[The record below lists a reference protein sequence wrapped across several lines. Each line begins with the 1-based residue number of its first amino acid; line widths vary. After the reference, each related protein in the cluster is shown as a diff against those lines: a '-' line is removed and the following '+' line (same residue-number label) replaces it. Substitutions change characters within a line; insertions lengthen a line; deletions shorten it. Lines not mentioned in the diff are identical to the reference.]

1 MLCRQISGKKKENQR
16 SQVNLPS
23 STKSRVH
30 DSGRNFETDSGI
42 PVGRVYGPKGKPSVD
57 RLGLPGE
64 TPFTRGIYPNMYRE
78 RLWTIRE
85 YGGFGNARD
94 TNKRFRYLL
103 NLGQTG
109 LSVAF
114 DLPTQLGLDSD
125 NARSQGEVGKVG
137 VAISTL
143 ENMRTLFSGI
153 PIDKVSTSMTI
164 NATASTMLAMY
175 VTLAE
180 SRGVSRS
187 ILTGTTQ
194 NDILKEYAARNTYIY
209 PPDRSLNLCLD
220 IITFCA
226 DEMPKWHPISISGYH
241 MREAGANAIQELA
254 FTFSD
259 AVEYVKG
266 IVSRGYKIDS
276 FCKQLSFFF
285 ACRNDFFEEV
295 AKFRAARRIW
305 ARIVKDRFHSVDP
318 ESMRLKFHVQ
328 TSGETLTAQQPENN
342 AVRVSLQGLAAVL
355 GGAQSIH
362 TNSKDEALGL
372 PTEGAATLAL
382 RTQQIIAEETGVTKT
397 VDPAGG
403 SYYLEHLTDELES
416 RAMVEFDRIQKMGGA
431 LAAIKSGYIQSE
443 IQKSAYEF
451 QRAVDEGRTTI
462 VGVNKFTESASSAS
476 IETLEISRESAKE
489 QIRALNKFR
498 SQRDQNKV
506 NGALRNL
513 ENEAE
518 KQESQEKANLV
529 PLIIESVKS
538 GATTGEVSNAL
549 REAFGEYHPQLVI

>member
-1 MLCRQISGKKKENQR
+1 LAKTELSEKER
-16 SQVNLPS
+16 EEP
-23 STKSRVH
+23 KSPERK
-30 DSGRNFETDSGI
+30 FETDSGI
-42 PVGRVYGPKGKPSVD
+42 PVERIYAPDGDADP
-57 RLGLPGE
+57 RLGSPGE
-64 TPFTRGIYPNMYRE
+64 APFTRGIYPNMYRE
-78 RLWTIRE
+78 RLWTMRQ
-85 YGGFGNARD
+85 YSGFGNARD

-103 NLGQTG
+103 KLGQTG

-125 NARSQGEVGKVG
+125 NARSEGEVGKVG

-143 ENMRTLFSGI
+143 QNMQTLFSEI
-153 PIDKVSTSMTI
+153 PIDRVSTSMTI

-175 VTLAE
+175 IATAE
-180 SRGVSRS
+180 SQGIPRS
-187 ILTGTTQ
+187 TLTGTTQ

-209 PPDRSLNLCLD
+209 PPEKSLDLCLD
-220 IITFCA
+220 IIAFCA
-226 DEMPKWHPISISGYH
+226 DEMPRWHPISISGYH
-241 MREAGANAIQELA
+241 MREAGANAVQELA
-254 FTFSD
+254 FTFAD
-259 AVEYVKG
+259 AVEYVNG

-305 ARIVKDRFHSVDP
+305 AGIVRDRFHSTDK

-342 AVRVSLQGLAAVL
+342 VVRVALQGLAAVL
-355 GGAQSIH
+355 GGAQSLH

-372 PTEGAATLAL
+372 PTEDAVTLAL
-382 RTQQIIAEETGVTKT
+382 RTQHLIAEESGVTKT

-403 SYYLEHLTDELES
+403 SYYLEYLTDELEA
-416 RAMVEFDRIQKMGGA
+416 RAMEEFEKIDKMGGA

-451 QRAVDEGRTTI
+451 QRKVDQGEKTI
-462 VGVNKFTESASSAS
+462 VGINKFTDDNSKAKIKTLQVSNASV
-476 IETLEISRESAKE
+476 RE
-489 QIRALNKFR
+489 QIRDLNKFR
-498 SQRDQNKV
+498 AQRDAAIVKKS
-506 NGALRNL
+506 L
-513 ENEAE
+513 EILHEEASRDR
-518 KQESQEKANLV
+518 SQKRTNLV
-529 PLIIESVKS
+529 TLIIAATKA

-549 REAFGEYHPQLVI
+549 REAFGEYHPRTII